1 MSKLQEA
8 LERGEFAVTAEMA
21 PPKGT
26 DLSHLVEC
34 AKMCVGRV
42 HAANVTDFQSAV
54 MRATSLATCK
64 LLLDAGLE
72 PVIQITGRDRNRI
85 AIEGEMLSA
94 GVFGIPNL
102 LALTGDHTSVGD
114 HPKAKPVFDL
124 DSVTILKTASTL
136 NSGVDSVGLEL
147 KGKTDFYLGACVT
160 PEYDPID
167 VQLLKMKKKIAA
179 GAKFFQ
185 TQAVYD
191 IEHMRKF
198 RELTK
203 DMDCKILA
211 GIVPLKSPGMA
222 KFMTANVP
230 GIFVPD
236 DQIERLKAA
245 GKGNY
250 VQEGIKMAGE
260 FIRQLK
266 EENLCDGVHIMAI
279 GAEENVPK
287 ILDEAGL

>member
-64 LLLDAGLE
+64 LLIDAGLE

-124 DSVTILKTASTL
+124 DSVNILKTASIL

-167 VQLLKMKKKIAA
+167 VQLLKMKKKIVA
-179 GAKFFQ
+179 GARFFQ

-230 GIFVPD
+230 GIFVPE

-260 FIRQLK
+260 FIKQLK

>member
-8 LERGEFAVTAEMA
+8 FERGEFAVTAEMA

-26 DLSHLVEC
+26 DLSHLIEC
-34 AKMCVGRV
+34 AKLCVGRV

-64 LLLDAGLE
+64 LLKDIGLE
-72 PVIQITGRDRNRI
+72 PVIQMTGRDRNRI

-94 GVFGIPNL
+94 GVFGINNL

-114 HPKAKPVFDL
+114 HPQAKPVFDL
-124 DSVTILKTASTL
+124 DSVSILNTASTL
-136 NSGVDSVGLEL
+136 NAGTDSVGLEL
-147 KGKTDFYLGACVT
+147 QGKTDFYLGACVT
-160 PEYDPID
+160 PEYDPIE
-167 VQLLKMKKKIAA
+167 VQLLKMQKKINA
-179 GAKFFQ
+179 GVKFFQ

>member
-26 DLSHLVEC
+26 DLSHLLEC
-34 AKMCVGRV
+34 AKLYVGRV

-64 LLLDAGLE
+64 LLKDIGLE
-72 PVIQITGRDRNRI
+72 PVIQMTGRDRNRI

-94 GVFGIPNL
+94 GVFGIENL

-114 HPKAKPVFDL
+114 HPQAKPVFDL
-124 DSVTILKTASTL
+124 DSVSILKTASTI
-136 NSGVDSVGLEL
+136 NRGVDRVGLEL
-147 KGKTDFYLGACVT
+147 KGNTNFFLGACVT
-160 PEYDPID
+160 PEYDPIE
-167 VQLLKMKKKIAA
+167 VQLLKMQKKINA

-191 IEHMRKF
+191 IDHMRKF

-236 DQIERLKAA
+236 EQIERLKAA

>member
-26 DLSHLVEC
+26 DLSHLLEC

-64 LLLDAGLE
+64 LLKDIGLE
-72 PVIQITGRDRNRI
+72 PVIQMTGRDRNRI

-114 HPKAKPVFDL
+114 HPQAKPVFDL
-124 DSVTILKTASTL
+124 DSVSILKTASTL

-147 KGKTDFYLGACVT
+147 QGKTDFYLGACVT

-167 VQLLKMKKKIAA
+167 VQILKMKKKIAA

-203 DMDCKILA
+203 DLDCKILA

-260 FIRQLK
+260 FIRQLR

>member
-26 DLSHLVEC
+26 DLSHLLEC
-34 AKMCVGRV
+34 AKKCVGRV

-64 LLLDAGLE
+64 LLKDIGLE
-72 PVIQITGRDRNRI
+72 PVIQMTGRDRNRI

-114 HPKAKPVFDL
+114 HPQAKPVFDL
-124 DSVTILKTASTL
+124 DSVSILKTASTL

>member
-8 LERGEFAVTAEMA
+8 FERGEFAVTAEMA

-26 DLSHLVEC
+26 DLSHLIEC

-64 LLLDAGLE
+64 LLKDIGLE
-72 PVIQITGRDRNRI
+72 PVIQMTGRDRNRI

-114 HPKAKPVFDL
+114 HPQAKPVFDL
-124 DSVTILKTASTL
+124 DSVSILKTASTL

-147 KGKTDFYLGACVT
+147 QGKTDFYLGACVT
-160 PEYDPID
+160 PEYSPIE
-167 VQLLKMKKKIAA
+167 VQLLKMQKKINA

-260 FIRQLK
+260 FIRQIK

-279 GAEENVPK
+279 GAEENVPL
-287 ILDEAGL
+287 ILDAAGL

>member
-26 DLSHLVEC
+26 DLSHLIEC

>member
-8 LERGEFAVTAEMA
+8 FERGEFAVTAEMA

-26 DLSHLVEC
+26 DLSHLIEC
-34 AKMCVGRV
+34 AKLCVGRV

-64 LLLDAGLE
+64 LLKDIGLE
-72 PVIQITGRDRNRI
+72 PVIQMTGRDRNRI

-94 GVFGIPNL
+94 GVFGINNL

-114 HPKAKPVFDL
+114 HPQAKPVFDL
-124 DSVTILKTASTL
+124 DSVSILNTASTL
-136 NSGVDSVGLEL
+136 NAGTDSVGLEL
-147 KGKTDFYLGACVT
+147 QGKTDFYLGACVT
-160 PEYDPID
+160 PEYDPIE
-167 VQLLKMKKKIAA
+167 VQLLKMQKKINA

>member
-8 LERGEFAVTAEMA
+8 FERGEFAVTAEMA

-26 DLSHLVEC
+26 DLSHLIEC

-64 LLLDAGLE
+64 LLKDIGLE
-72 PVIQITGRDRNRI
+72 PVIQMTGRDRNRI

-94 GVFGIPNL
+94 GVFGIQNL

-114 HPKAKPVFDL
+114 HPQAKPVFDL
-124 DSVTILKTASTL
+124 DSVSILKTASTL

-147 KGKTDFYLGACVT
+147 QGKTDFYLGACVT
-160 PEYDPID
+160 PEYAPIE
-167 VQLLKMKKKIAA
+167 VQLLKMQKKINA

-260 FIRQLK
+260 FIRQLR

>member
-1 MSKLQEA
+1 MSKLQEV

-26 DLSHLVEC
+26 DLSHLLEC
-34 AKMCVGRV
+34 AKLCVGRV

-64 LLLDAGLE
+64 LLKDIGLE
-72 PVIQITGRDRNRI
+72 PVIQMTGRDRNRI

-94 GVFGIPNL
+94 GVFGIENL
-102 LALTGDHTSVGD
+102 LALTGDHTIVGD
-114 HPKAKPVFDL
+114 HPQAKSVFDL
-124 DSVTILKTASTL
+124 DSVSILKTASTL

-147 KGKTDFYLGACVT
+147 KGKTNFFLGACVT
-160 PEYDPID
+160 PEYDPIE
-167 VQLLKMKKKIAA
+167 VQLLKMQKKINA

-191 IEHMRKF
+191 IDHMRKF

-236 DQIERLKAA
+236 AQIERLKAA

-287 ILDEAGL
+287 ILEEAGL

>member
-1 MSKLQEA
+1 MSKLQEV

-26 DLSHLVEC
+26 DLSHLLEC
-34 AKMCVGRV
+34 AKLCVGRV

-64 LLLDAGLE
+64 LLKDIGLE
-72 PVIQITGRDRNRI
+72 PVIQMTGRDRNRI

-94 GVFGIPNL
+94 GVFGIENL

-114 HPKAKPVFDL
+114 HPQAKPVFDL
-124 DSVTILKTASTL
+124 DSVSILKTASTL

-147 KGKTDFYLGACVT
+147 KGKTNFFLGACVT
-160 PEYDPID
+160 PEYNPIE
-167 VQLLKMKKKIAA
+167 VQLLKMQKKINA

-191 IEHMRKF
+191 IDHMRKF

>member
-8 LERGEFAVTAEMA
+8 FERGEFAVTAEMA

-26 DLSHLVEC
+26 DLSHLMEC
-34 AKMCVGRV
+34 AKLCVGRV

-54 MRATSLATCK
+54 VRATSLATCV
-64 LLLDAGLE
+64 LLKDIGLE
-72 PVIQITGRDRNRI
+72 PVIQMTGRDRNRI

-94 GVFGIPNL
+94 GALGIDNL

-114 HPKAKPVFDL
+114 HPKAKPVYDL
-124 DSVTILKTASTL
+124 DSVSILQTATTL
-136 NSGVDSVGLEL
+136 NAGTDRVGLEL
-147 KGKTDFYLGACVT
+147 KGSTNFYLGACVT
-160 PEYDPID
+160 PEYDPIE
-167 VQLLKMKKKIAA
+167 VQIIKMKKKIAA

-203 DMDCKILA
+203 DLDCKVMA

-260 FIRQLK
+260 FIKQLK

>member
-8 LERGEFAVTAEMA
+8 FERGEFAVTAEMA

-26 DLSHLVEC
+26 DLSHLIEC

-64 LLLDAGLE
+64 LLKDIGLE
-72 PVIQITGRDRNRI
+72 PVIQMTGRDRNRI

-114 HPKAKPVFDL
+114 HPQAKPVFDL
-124 DSVTILKTASTL
+124 DSVSILKTASTL

-147 KGKTDFYLGACVT
+147 QGKTDFYLGACVT
-160 PEYDPID
+160 PEYSPIE
-167 VQLLKMKKKIAA
+167 VQLLKMQKKINA

-260 FIRQLK
+260 FIRQLR

>member
-8 LERGEFAVTAEMA
+8 FERGEFAVTAEMA

-26 DLSHLVEC
+26 DLSHLIEC

-64 LLLDAGLE
+64 LLKDIGLE
-72 PVIQITGRDRNRI
+72 PVIQMTGRDRNRI

-114 HPKAKPVFDL
+114 HPQAKPVFDL
-124 DSVTILKTASTL
+124 DSVSILKTASTL

-147 KGKTDFYLGACVT
+147 QGKTDFYLGACVT
-160 PEYDPID
+160 PEYAPIE
-167 VQLLKMKKKIAA
+167 VQLLKMQKKINA

-260 FIRQLK
+260 FIRQLR

>member
-8 LERGEFAVTAEMA
+8 FERGEFAVTAEMA

-26 DLSHLVEC
+26 DLSHLIEC
-34 AKMCVGRV
+34 AKLCVGRV

-64 LLLDAGLE
+64 LLKDIGLE
-72 PVIQITGRDRNRI
+72 PVIQMTGRDRNRI

-114 HPKAKPVFDL
+114 HPQAKPVFDL
-124 DSVTILKTASTL
+124 DSVSILKTASTL

-147 KGKTDFYLGACVT
+147 QGKTDFYLGACVT
-160 PEYDPID
+160 PEYSPIE
-167 VQLLKMKKKIAA
+167 VQLLKMQKKINA

-260 FIRQLK
+260 FIRQLR

>member
-26 DLSHLVEC
+26 DLSHLLEC

-64 LLLDAGLE
+64 LLKDIGLE
-72 PVIQITGRDRNRI
+72 PVIQMTGRDRNRI

-94 GVFGIPNL
+94 GVFGIENL

-114 HPKAKPVFDL
+114 HPQAKPVFDL
-124 DSVTILKTASTL
+124 DSVSILKTASTL
-136 NSGVDSVGLEL
+136 NAGTDSV
-147 KGKTDFYLGACVT
+147 GACVT
-160 PEYDPID
+160 PEYDPIE

-203 DMDCKILA
+203 DLDCKILA

-260 FIRQLK
+260 FIKQLK

>member
-8 LERGEFAVTAEMA
+8 FERGEFAVTAEMA

-26 DLSHLVEC
+26 DLSHLIEC

-54 MRATSLATCK
+54 MRATSLVTCK
-64 LLLDAGLE
+64 LLKDIGLE
-72 PVIQITGRDRNRI
+72 PVIQMTGRDRNRI

-114 HPKAKPVFDL
+114 HPQAKPVFDL
-124 DSVTILKTASTL
+124 DSVSILKTASTL

-147 KGKTDFYLGACVT
+147 QGKTDFYLGACVT
-160 PEYDPID
+160 PEYAPIE
-167 VQLLKMKKKIAA
+167 VQLLKMQKKINA

-260 FIRQLK
+260 FIKQLR

>member
-26 DLSHLVEC
+26 DLSHLLEC

-64 LLLDAGLE
+64 LLKDIGLE
-72 PVIQITGRDRNRI
+72 PVIQMTGRDRNRI

-94 GVFGIPNL
+94 GVFGIENL

-114 HPKAKPVFDL
+114 HPQAKPVFDL
-124 DSVTILKTASTL
+124 DSVSILKTASTL
-136 NSGVDSVGLEL
+136 KAGTDSVGLEL
-147 KGKTDFYLGACVT
+147 QGKTNFYLGACVT
-160 PEYDPID
+160 PEYDPIE

-203 DMDCKILA
+203 DLDCKILA

-245 GKGNY
+245 GKGHY

-260 FIRQLK
+260 FIKQLK

>member
-8 LERGEFAVTAEMA
+8 FERGEFAVTAEMA

-26 DLSHLVEC
+26 DLSHLIEC
-34 AKMCVGRV
+34 AKLCVGRV

-64 LLLDAGLE
+64 LLKDIGLE
-72 PVIQITGRDRNRI
+72 PVIQMTGRDRNRI

-114 HPKAKPVFDL
+114 HPQAKPVFDL
-124 DSVTILKTASTL
+124 DSVSILNTASTL
-136 NSGVDSVGLEL
+136 NAGTDSVGLEL
-147 KGKTDFYLGACVT
+147 QGKTDFYLGACVT
-160 PEYDPID
+160 PEYDPIE
-167 VQLLKMKKKIAA
+167 VQLLKMQKKINA

>member
-8 LERGEFAVTAEMA
+8 FERGEFAVTAEMA

-34 AKMCVGRV
+34 AKLCVGRV

-64 LLLDAGLE
+64 LLKDVGLE

-94 GVFGIPNL
+94 GVFGIENL

-114 HPKAKPVFDL
+114 HPKAKPVYDL
-124 DSVTILKTASTL
+124 DSVSILKTASTL

-147 KGKTDFYLGACVT
+147 QGKTNFYLGACVT

-167 VQLLKMKKKIAA
+167 VQILKMKKKIKA

-198 RELTK
+198 RELTR
-203 DMDCKILA
+203 DLDCKVMA

-260 FIRQLK
+260 FIKQLK
-266 EENLCDGVHIMAI
+266 EEDLCDGVHIMAI
-279 GAEENVPK
+279 GSEENVPK

>member
-8 LERGEFAVTAEMA
+8 FERGEFAVTAEMA

-26 DLSHLVEC
+26 DLSHLIEC

-64 LLLDAGLE
+64 LLKDIGLE
-72 PVIQITGRDRNRI
+72 PVIQMTGRDRNRI

-114 HPKAKPVFDL
+114 HPQAKPVFDL
-124 DSVTILKTASTL
+124 DSVSILKTASTL

-147 KGKTDFYLGACVT
+147 QGKTDFYLGACVT
-160 PEYDPID
+160 PEYSPIE
-167 VQLLKMKKKIAA
+167 VQLLKMQKKINA

-191 IEHMRKF
+191 IEDRKS
-198 RELTK
+198 T
-203 DMDCKILA
+203 
-211 GIVPLKSPGMA
+211 
-222 KFMTANVP
+222 
-230 GIFVPD
+230 
-236 DQIERLKAA
+236 RL
-245 GKGNY
+245 NSS
-250 VQEGIKMAGE
+250 
-260 FIRQLK
+260 
-266 EENLCDGVHIMAI
+266 H
-279 GAEENVPK
+279 P
-287 ILDEAGL
+287 

>member
-26 DLSHLVEC
+26 DLSHLLEC
-34 AKMCVGRV
+34 AKKCVGRV

-64 LLLDAGLE
+64 LLKDVGLE
-72 PVIQITGRDRNRI
+72 PVIQMTGRDRNRI

-114 HPKAKPVFDL
+114 HPQAKPVFDL
-124 DSVTILKTASTL
+124 DSVSILKTASTL

-147 KGKTDFYLGACVT
+147 QGKTDFYLGACVT
-160 PEYDPID
+160 PEYAPIE
-167 VQLLKMKKKIAA
+167 VQLLKMQKKINA